1 MTIKLVYNSL
11 LANELDPSSLE
22 KELEGYPVSLEFYDE
37 NIFNDKRKARQIKS
51 SFGARLVPFV
61 AVYENKK
68 SIKGFYSEVN
78 ECNIDNI
85 INYVKNKTSC
95 TISDSS
101 SSVDAEDNGS
111 KTDV

>member
-11 LANELDPSSLE
+11 LTNELDPSSLT

-37 NIFNDKRKARQIKS
+37 DMFSDKRKARQIKS

-68 SIKGFYSEVN
+68 GIKGFYSEVN
-78 ECNIDNI
+78 ECNINNI
-85 INYVKNKTSC
+85 VNYVKDKTPC
-95 TISDSS
+95 NIPDSS
-101 SSVDAEDNGS
+101 SSIDSEDHGN

>member
-1 MTIKLVYNSL
+1 MTLKLVYNSL
-11 LANELDPSSLE
+11 LTNELDPSSLT

-37 NIFNDKRKARQIKS
+37 DIFSDKRKARQIKS

-68 SIKGFYSEVN
+68 GIKGFYSEAN
-78 ECNIDNI
+78 ECNINNI
-85 INYVKNKTSC
+85 VNYVKDKTPCDASHSPS
-95 TISDSS
+95 SD
-101 SSVDAEDNGS
+101 DIEDNGD

>member
-11 LANELDPSSLE
+11 LSNELDPSSLT
-22 KELEGYPVSLEFYDE
+22 KELEGYPISLEFYDE

-68 SIKGFYSEVN
+68 GIKGFYSEVN
-78 ECNIDNI
+78 ECNINNI
-85 INYVKNKTSC
+85 VNYVKDKTPCS
-95 TISDSS
+95 ISNPSS
-101 SSVDAEDNGS
+101 SIDSEDNGN

>member
-11 LANELDPSSLE
+11 LTNELNPSSLT
-22 KELEGYPVSLEFYDE
+22 KELEGFPISFEFYDE
-37 NIFNDKRKARQIKS
+37 NIFSDKRKARQIKS

-61 AVYENKK
+61 AVYENKRG
-68 SIKGFYSEVN
+68 IKGFYSEVN

-85 INYVKNKTSC
+85 VNYVKDKTPCDVSY
-95 TISDSS
+95 SS
-101 SSVDAEDNGS
+101 SPDDIEDNGD